1 MLRSQRFTR
10 EKTMEGTRQVAQRIV
25 NAGENFVAT
34 VQEITGCTRAEGFK
48 ALDTMRKLKVIKLD
62 VTAGRYMAKHG
73 AFMEP
78 DALRNA
84 IAY

>member
-1 MLRSQRFTR
+1 MN
-10 EKTMEGTRQVAQRIV
+10 GTKAIAQRIV
-25 NAGENFVAT
+25 NAEENFIGT
-34 VQEITGCTRAEGFK
+34 VQALTGFTRDESIK
-48 ALDTMRKLKVIKLD
+48 ALNTMRKLKVVKLD
-62 VTAGRYMAKHG
+62 VGIRRYLPKHG